1 MCLSQQQFSA
11 DISPKASSVC
21 LAHLFTY
28 QDFDEGT
35 LGLAYVA
42 PSKPDIAGGLC
53 SKGPINRHPFAAFPA
68 APVFLLHCRPTFI
81 TSLSLP
87 PLTFSLYSSPS
98 PSAADLLFVL
108 GFTSLQLFFV
118 FGSTA
123 SPSSS
128 SQQRAMYLNTGLT
141 STKNYGKTILTKVP
155 GAVCVLVCVLVCTN
169 GVLRELILD
178 CKYTL
183 VATLG
188 TAANCLMLLHSSK
201 IWWPSG

>member
-1 MCLSQQQFSA
+1 MCVSKQQFSA

-53 SKGPINRHPFAAFPA
+53 SKGPHHQHPSAAVATTLPFSTLL
-68 APVFLLHCRPTFI
+68 FLHRFHD
-81 TSLSLP
+81 
-87 PLTFSLYSSPS
+87 SPS
-98 PSAADLLFVL
+98 PLCVHLLLPLSTSCSYYSPSPPPTAVILCLLVSQPYDIFVH
-108 GFTSLQLFFV
+108 V
-118 FGSTA
+118 STA

-128 SQQRAMYLNTGLT
+128 NQQGAMYLNTGLT

-155 GAVCVLVCVLVCTN
+155 GSVCVCLFVCVHHARDGYTTLKA
-169 GVLRELILD
+169 ILT
-178 CKYTL
+178 KFH
-183 VATLG
+183 
-188 TAANCLMLLHSSK
+188 NK
-201 IWWPSG
+201 KK